1 MKYSCLALL
10 ATLVGTVSVL
20 NNNIVAEAAPISR
33 ILASHSASAPA
44 PAFAHSLSGE
54 SHTKSHV
61 HRRHMR
67 HNHPRPKRSF
77 SKRAKQPSELDYLL
91 STLPHDIVP
100 IPAAASEYLPRTRSP
115 NDGHVVLDPQD
126 DDAGN
131 ELLDTEA
138 DRLALD

>member
-44 PAFAHSLSGE
+44 PAFAHSPSGE
-54 SHTKSHV
+54 SHTKSHLR
-61 HRRHMR
+61 RRHMR
-67 HNHPRPKRSF
+67 HNHPRPKRSL

-91 STLPHDIVP
+91 SSASHGIVP
-100 IPAAASEYLPRTRSP
+100 IPAAASEYLP

-138 DRLALD
+138 DRLALDD